1 MVVQGADRIIATAL
15 HLILTPTLTHLANI
29 AVIQSASNRILAVIT
44 TNIHGNRKYQHYQY
58 RLRVLL
64 YELSKT
70 TVGYGERNGELS
82 VGRPEGHMTQ
92 AIMTSCIFLLQDI
105 KGGADET
112 KK

>member
-58 RLRVLL
+58 RLSVIVRAFENHGWVWGA
-64 YELSKT
+64 KWG
-70 TVGYGERNGELS
+70 TVSRPTRGPYDPGYHDFMHFS
-82 VGRPEGHMTQ
+82 FTGH
-92 AIMTSCIFLLQDI
+92 
-105 KGGADET
+105 
-112 KK
+112 

>member
-1 MVVQGADRIIATAL
+1 M
-15 HLILTPTLTHLANI
+15 
-29 AVIQSASNRILAVIT
+29 
-44 TNIHGNRKYQHYQY
+44 
-58 RLRVLL
+58 